1 MDTNVCETNYKWVC
15 RRSRHLSNKSP
26 VNILICKAKLNEW
39 KFVWKTLKI
48 IQKLTL
54 DNVSSTLLKFALGY
68 RLMNMSTTQWIK
80 NFIFYSNSFRDNTQ
94 NKTHSRIR
102 NTCYNYPTGIARVY
116 FIKKSQN
123 KTNLLNLSS
132 LSIWFSCISGV
143 TFETYLS
150 WLSSSRL
157 KSRI

>member
-1 MDTNVCETNYKWVC
+1 M
-15 RRSRHLSNKSP
+15 
-26 VNILICKAKLNEW
+26 
-39 KFVWKTLKI
+39 
-48 IQKLTL
+48 
-54 DNVSSTLLKFALGY
+54 LKFALGY

-80 NFIFYSNSFRDNTQ
+80 NFVFYSNSFRDNTQ

-143 TFETYLS
+143 IFETYLS

-157 KSRI
+157 KAEYREWFYRSRSAWCIQKVCIWWKLEAYMYLKHVPIPKGVILPLHLVGFIS